1 MRSLIILLAIFL
13 FVNNAN
19 ADEMLVKKISLA
31 KFKSNT
37 LTRIPSKEQS
47 PYWPEIDR
55 HTLTIDDH
63 NKIYV
68 LDILNMQVLVFHDDG
83 KKDKAIKIP
92 IKKISKDYVGYGQIE
107 VSAEGDKIF
116 INPPS
121 GEFFHS
127 NNGHSKVRGI
137 TLDSNGNVI
146 NTNESPY
153 VDKRLCNKTYIDLQG
168 RYVYGDKFLLLKE
181 QFAGYSDS
189 EGKYKHIAGKHR
201 LIKFNN
207 EGKQLWEKRFDGN
220 FGIIGVDRNDYIYI
234 EGRLRKGDP
243 NSLYKLNSKGNILA
257 QAPIP
262 DPFPFLTKEEQDE
275 WDLHASEE
283 FLSFFKLACNGDV
296 YLIYQLG
303 ELPQR
308 TFQRWLKGEE
318 YFIYKFETKK

>member
-1 MRSLIILLAIFL
+1 MRYLIILLASFL
-13 FVNNAN
+13 FVSNAN
-19 ADEMLVKKISLA
+19 ADEMIVKKISLS
-31 KFKSNT
+31 KFKPNT

-55 HTLTIDDH
+55 HTLTIDD
-63 NKIYV
+63 NNRIYV
-68 LDILNMQVLVFHDDG
+68 LDIVNMRVLVFHDDG

-92 IKKISKDYVGYGQIE
+92 VKMISKDYVGYGQIE

-116 INPPS
+116 IKPPP
-121 GEFFHS
+121 GEFFQAK
-127 NNGHSKVRGI
+127 NANSKIGGI
-137 TLDSNGNVI
+137 TLDNNGNII
-146 NTNESPY
+146 NTSESPY
-153 VDKRLCNKTYIDLQG
+153 VDKRLCNETYIDLHG
-168 RYVYGDKFLLLKE
+168 RYVYDENFHLLKE

-220 FGIIGVDRNDYIYI
+220 FGIIGVDRSNYIYI

-243 NSLYKLNSKGNILA
+243 NSLYKLNSEGKILA
-257 QAPIP
+257 QVRIP
-262 DPFPFLTKEEQDE
+262 DPFAFLSKEEKEE

-283 FLSFFKLACNGDV
+283 FLDFFKLTCNGDV
-296 YLIYQLG
+296 YLIYQLT
-303 ELPQR
+303 ELPKR
-308 TFQRWLKGEE
+308 TFERWLKGGE